1 MMLLFSIGLLLLIA
15 YCMVKLTLSLV
26 SVIPAVIG
34 IVLLLWILLYWP
46 LSYTL
51 TVVVLTLLVLRYSK

>member
-26 SVIPAVIG
+26 SVIPSVLG

-51 TVVVLTLLVLRYSK
+51 TVVVLILLVLRYSK

>member
-1 MMLLFSIGLLLLIA
+1 MILLFSIALLLLIA

-26 SVIPAVIG
+26 SVIPSVIG

>member
-26 SVIPAVIG
+26 SLLPSVVG

-51 TVVVLTLLVLRYSK
+51 TVVVLILLVLRYSK